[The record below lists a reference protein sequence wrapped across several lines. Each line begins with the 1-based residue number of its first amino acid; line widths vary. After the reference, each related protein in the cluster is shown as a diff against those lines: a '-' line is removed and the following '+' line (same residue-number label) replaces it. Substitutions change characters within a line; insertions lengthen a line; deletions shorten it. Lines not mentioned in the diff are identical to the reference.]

1 VSVLETV
8 LSGTPAGRQ
17 TPPDEE
23 PKPTMTTRLR
33 TATKDLE
40 QESTFEEGVGELS
53 VEEKYV
59 EVKQLIALGKEK
71 GFLLYD
77 EIYEVLPEEVT
88 SLPEELDEIYI
99 RFNDLGIDVIEDA
112 DKQPV
117 TASPKTIVTIDGTI
131 EEKEVDQREEV
142 QADIVAAA
150 SGIVDK
156 TNDPV
161 RMYLRE
167 MGTVKLLDRQ
177 GEVEIAKRIEK
188 GERRVYKALSQNRI
202 ILEEIIKIY
211 DAAKKD
217 SRVIKEMIDLAVTD
231 DTVSEPL
238 PPEENGNGEPKLAAS
253 TINKINEIMAIF
265 EDIAKI
271 DKKIKDT
278 RVKLAEPKKLS
289 QRTLA
294 TTTRQLIKLE
304 EQLEEE
310 MRQIDFTPQTRNRM
324 INKLKDIDGELSQS
338 ASMIRKDE
346 AALKREKDKTRRD
359 FYRRRL
365 QKYQE
370 KLGELEIFYGT
381 THEDLKK
388 TIREIRSGEE
398 EADQAKQELIV
409 ANLRLVVSIAKK
421 YTNRGLQFLDL
432 IQEGNIGLMK
442 AVEKFEYRRGYKF
455 STYATWWI
463 RQAITRAIA
472 DQART
477 IRIPVHMIET
487 INKLTRTSRALVQEL
502 GREPQAEEIAKRM
515 DMPVSK
521 VRKIMKIAQEPI
533 SLETPIGE
541 EEDSHLGDFIEDR
554 GVISPIDHVIVA
566 NLKEQT
572 SKVLRTLTPR
582 EEQVLK
588 MRFGVGDGA
597 EHTLE
602 EVGRSFN
609 VTRERIRQIESK
621 ALRKLRHPSRSKK
634 LRPFLDA
641 TF

>member
-1 VSVLETV
+1 
-8 LSGTPAGRQ
+8 
-17 TPPDEE
+17 
-23 PKPTMTTRLR
+23 MTNRLR
-33 TATKDLE
+33 TANLE
-40 QESTFEEGVGELS
+40 QESTFDEGVGELS

-71 GFLLYD
+71 GFLLHE
-77 EIYEVLPEEVT
+77 EIFETLPEEVT
-88 SLPEELDEIYI
+88 SLPEELDEIII
-99 RFNDLGIDVIEDA
+99 RFNDLGIDVYEDA
-112 DKQPV
+112 EKQIP
-117 TASPKTIVTIDGTI
+117 ANSKAMVTIDGAI
-131 EEKEVDQREEV
+131 EDKEPDQREEV
-142 QADIVAAA
+142 QADIVAVA

-177 GEVEIAKRIEK
+177 GEVDIAKRIEK
-188 GERRVYKALSQNRI
+188 GERKVYKALSQNRI

-211 DAAKKD
+211 ETAKKD
-217 SRVIKEMIDLAVTD
+217 PRVIKEMIDLAVND
-231 DTVSEPL
+231 DAGPDTPVD
-238 PPEENGNGEPKLAAS
+238 PENGEPKLAAS
-253 TINKINEIMAIF
+253 TVNKINEIMVIF
-265 EDIAKI
+265 ERIGKL
-271 DKKIKDT
+271 DKKLKDAK
-278 RVKLAEPKKLS
+278 VKLADPKKLS
-289 QRTLA
+289 E
-294 TTTRQLIKLE
+294 RQLQTGVRTIEKVELE
-304 EQLEEE
+304 LANE

-324 INKLKDIDGELSQS
+324 INKLKDINNELWQV
-338 ASMIRKDE
+338 ASMVRKDDQ
-346 AALKREKDKTRRD
+346 ALKREKDKTRRD

-365 QKYQE
+365 QKYEE
-370 KLGELEIFYGT
+370 KLIELENFYGM
-381 THEDLKK
+381 THDDLKK
-388 TIREIRSGEE
+388 TIREIGEGE
-398 EADQAKQELIV
+398 LEADQAKQELIV

-554 GVISPIDHVIVA
+554 GVISPIDHVIVS

-572 SKVLRTLTPR
+572 QKVLRTLTPR

>member
-1 VSVLETV
+1 
-8 LSGTPAGRQ
+8 
-17 TPPDEE
+17 
-23 PKPTMTTRLR
+23 MTTRLR
-33 TATKDLE
+33 GANLE
-40 QESTFEEGVGELS
+40 QESTEVEEGVGDLS

-99 RFNDLGIDVIEDA
+99 RFNDLGIDVVEDA
-112 DKQPV
+112 EKQAALPPGKG
-117 TASPKTIVTIDGTI
+117 TMTIDGTI

-142 QADIVAAA
+142 QADIIAAS

-177 GEVEIAKRIEK
+177 GEVDIAKRIEK
-188 GERRVYKALSQNRI
+188 GERKVYKALSQNRI
-202 ILEEIIKIY
+202 ILEEILKIHEN
-211 DAAKKD
+211 AKKD
-217 SRVIKEMIDLAVTD
+217 TRVIKEMIDLAM
-231 DTVSEPL
+231 
-238 PPEENGNGEPKLAAS
+238 PEDEDEIDMAALS
-253 TINKINEIMAIF
+253 AGALTKINDIMAIF
-265 EDIAKI
+265 EKVARL
-271 DKKIKDT
+271 DKRIKDQKT
-278 RVKLAEPKKLS
+278 KLTETKKLS
-289 QRTLA
+289 QRAIANTHKTIDRLAQDLA
-294 TTTRQLIKLE
+294 TEL
-304 EQLEEE
+304 
-310 MRQIDFTPQTRNRM
+310 RQIDFTPQTRNRM
-324 INKLKDIDGELSQS
+324 INKLKDIDTELSQS

-370 KLGELEIFYGT
+370 KLRELESFYGT
-381 THEDLKK
+381 THLELRT
-388 TIREIRSGEE
+388 TIKDIRAGEE

-502 GREPQAEEIAKRM
+502 GREPQAEEIADRM
-515 DMPVSK
+515 DMPVAK

-572 SKVLRTLTPR
+572 NKVLRTLTPR

-588 MRFGVGDGA
+588 MRFGVGDGS

-634 LRPFLDA
+634 LRPFLDS

>member
-1 VSVLETV
+1 MSN
-8 LSGTPAGRQ
+8 
-17 TPPDEE
+17 
-23 PKPTMTTRLR
+23 RLR
-33 TATKDLE
+33 SANVE
-40 QESTFEEGVGELS
+40 QESNFDEGVGELS

-77 EIYEVLPEEVT
+77 EIYEILPEEVT

-99 RFNDLGIDVIEDA
+99 RFADLGIDVVEDA
-112 DKQPV
+112 DKQPL
-117 TASPKTIVTIDGTI
+117 AAPSSKAMVTIDGAI
-131 EEKEVDQREEV
+131 EEKEMDQREEV

-177 GEVEIAKRIEK
+177 GEVDIAKRIEK
-188 GERRVYKALSQNRI
+188 GERRVYKSLSQNRI
-202 ILEEIIKIY
+202 ILEEILKIY
-211 DAAKKD
+211 ESAKKD
-217 SRVIKEMIDLAVTD
+217 TRVIKEMIDLAVLD
-231 DTVSEPL
+231 DGGDTTPEP
-238 PPEENGNGEPKLAAS
+238 GEPGDPKLAAS
-253 TINKINEIMAIF
+253 TVNKINEIMVIF
-265 EDIAKI
+265 ERIAKL
-271 DKKIKDT
+271 DKKIKDVK
-278 RVKLAEPKKLS
+278 VKLVDHKKMS
-289 QRTLA
+289 QRSLA
-294 TTTRQLIKLE
+294 QTMKSLEKLE
-304 EQLEEE
+304 IEMANE
-310 MRQIDFTPQTRNRM
+310 MRQIDFHPATRNRM
-324 INKLKDIDGELSQS
+324 INKLRDIDTELSQS
-338 ASMIRKDE
+338 AAMIRKDE

-365 QKYQE
+365 SKYQE

-381 THEDLKK
+381 THEELKK
-388 TIREIRSGEE
+388 TIREIRAGEE

-554 GVISPIDHVIVA
+554 GVISPIDHVIVS

-634 LRPFLDA
+634 LRDYLR
-641 TF
+641 

>member
-1 VSVLETV
+1 
-8 LSGTPAGRQ
+8 
-17 TPPDEE
+17 
-23 PKPTMTTRLR
+23 
-33 TATKDLE
+33 
-40 QESTFEEGVGELS
+40 
-53 VEEKYV
+53 
-59 EVKQLIALGKEK
+59 
-71 GFLLYD
+71 
-77 EIYEVLPEEVT
+77 
-88 SLPEELDEIYI
+88 IYI
-99 RFNDLGIDVIEDA
+99 RFNDLGIDVVEDSE
-112 DKQPV
+112 KPIP
-117 TASPKTIVTIDGTI
+117 TNSKSIVTIDGTI
-131 EEKEVDQREEV
+131 EEKEMDQREEV
-142 QADIVAAA
+142 QQDIIAAS

-177 GEVEIAKRIEK
+177 GEVDIAKRIEK

-202 ILEEIIKIY
+202 ILEEILKIY
-211 DAAKKD
+211 ENAKKD
-217 SRVIKEMIDLAVTD
+217 QRVIKEMIDLAMPD
-231 DTVSEPL
+231 DDGSVIEPGG
-238 PPEENGNGEPKLAAS
+238 NGPDGEPKMPLATA
-253 TINKINEIMAIF
+253 NKIADILVIF
-265 EDIAKI
+265 EKVAKL
-271 DKKIKDT
+271 DKKIKDAKS
-278 RVKLAEPKKLS
+278 KLGDPKKLS
-289 QRTLA
+289 ERTLK
-294 TTTRQLIKLE
+294 TTGRSVEKLE
-304 EQLEEE
+304 IELSDEL
-310 MRQIDFTPQTRNRM
+310 RRIDFTPQTRNRM
-324 INKLKDIDGELSQS
+324 INKLKDIDNELSMS
-338 ASMIRKDE
+338 SSVIRKDE

-359 FYRRRL
+359 FYKRRL
-365 QKYQE
+365 TKYQE
-370 KLGELEIFYGT
+370 KLAELENFYAT
-381 THEDLKK
+381 SHDDLRK

-502 GREPQAEEIAKRM
+502 GREPQAEEIAERM
-515 DMPVSK
+515 DMPVAK

-572 SKVLRTLTPR
+572 GKVLRTLTPR

-588 MRFGVGDGA
+588 MRFGVGDGS

-634 LRPFLDA
+634 LRPFLDS

>member
-1 VSVLETV
+1 
-8 LSGTPAGRQ
+8 
-17 TPPDEE
+17 
-23 PKPTMTTRLR
+23 MTTRLR
-33 TATKDLE
+33 TASQE
-40 QESTFEEGVGELS
+40 QEANFDEGVGDLS

-99 RFNDLGIDVIEDA
+99 RFNDLGIDVVEDA
-112 DKQPV
+112 EKQLTP
-117 TASPKTIVTIDGTI
+117 SNSKTLVTIDGTI
-131 EEKEVDQREEV
+131 EEKEMDQREEV

-177 GEVEIAKRIEK
+177 GEVDIAKRIEK

-202 ILEEIIKIY
+202 ILEEILKIHEN
-211 DAAKKD
+211 AKKD
-217 SRVIKEMIDLAVTD
+217 SRVIKEMIDLAMPD
-231 DTVSEPL
+231 DDGDTEADPS
-238 PPEENGNGEPKLAAS
+238 KLTAS
-253 TINKINEIMAIF
+253 AVNKINEIMVIF
-265 EDIAKI
+265 ERITKL
-271 DKKIKDT
+271 DKKIKDAKG
-278 RVKLAEPKKLS
+278 KLADSKKLS
-289 QRTLA
+289 QRVVA
-294 TTTRQLIKLE
+294 TTQKNVDKLE
-304 EQLEEE
+304 VELANE
-310 MRQIDFTPQTRNRM
+310 MRQIDFTPATRNRM
-324 INKLKDIDGELSQS
+324 INKLRDIDSELSQ
-338 ASMIRKDE
+338 AAAMIRKDE
-346 AALKREKDKTRRD
+346 QALKREKDRTRRD
-359 FYRRRL
+359 FYRRRH

-370 KLGELEIFYGT
+370 KLRELETFYGT
-381 THEDLKK
+381 AHDDLKK

-572 SKVLRTLTPR
+572 GKVLRTLTPR

>member
-1 VSVLETV
+1 
-8 LSGTPAGRQ
+8 
-17 TPPDEE
+17 
-23 PKPTMTTRLR
+23 MTSRLR
-33 TATKDLE
+33 TSNLE
-40 QESTFEEGVGELS
+40 QETNFDEGVGDLS
-53 VEEKYV
+53 VEEKYA
-59 EVKQLIALGKEK
+59 EVKQLIVIGKEK

-77 EIYEVLPEEVT
+77 EIYEVLPEEIT

-99 RFNDLGIDVIEDA
+99 RFNDLGIDVVEDA
-112 DKQPV
+112 EKPLQ
-117 TASPKTIVTIDGTI
+117 TSTKGIVTIDGTI
-131 EEKEVDQREEV
+131 EEKEMDQREEV
-142 QADIVAAA
+142 QQDIIAAS

-177 GEVEIAKRIEK
+177 GEVDIAKRIEK
-188 GERRVYKALSQNRI
+188 GERRVFKALSANRI
-202 ILEEIIKIY
+202 IREEILKIY

-217 SRVIKEMIDLAVTD
+217 TRVIKETIDLAMPD
-231 DTVSEPL
+231 DDGSVAVEM
-238 PPEENGNGEPKLAAS
+238 ENGEPKMPAA
-253 TINKINEIMAIF
+253 TVNKINEILLIF
-265 EDIAKI
+265 EKIAKL
-271 DKKIKDT
+271 DKKIKDANG
-278 RVKLAEPKKLS
+278 KIADPKKLS
-289 QRTLA
+289 QRALVA
-294 TTTRQLIKLE
+294 AHKNIEKLE
-304 EQLEEE
+304 MDLANEL
-310 MRQIDFTPQTRNRM
+310 RQIDFTPQTRNRM
-324 INKLKDIDGELSQS
+324 INKLKDIDNELSMAS
-338 ASMIRKDE
+338 SMIRKDE
-346 AALKREKDKTRRD
+346 QAFKREKDKTRRD

-370 KLGELEIFYGT
+370 KLVELEAFYGT
-381 THEDLKK
+381 THDELKK

-502 GREPQAEEIAKRM
+502 GREPQAEEIAQRM
-515 DMPVSK
+515 DMPVAK

-541 EEDSHLGDFIEDR
+541 EEDSHLGRLHRGSRGGLPHRPRHRLEPQGADQQGAAHAHPARGAGPED
-554 GVISPIDHVIVA
+554 
-566 NLKEQT
+566 
-572 SKVLRTLTPR
+572 
-582 EEQVLK
+582 
-588 MRFGVGDGA
+588 
-597 EHTLE
+597 
-602 EVGRSFN
+602 
-609 VTRERIRQIESK
+609 
-621 ALRKLRHPSRSKK
+621 ALRRRRRCRAHPRGSGTLVQRHP
-634 LRPFLDA
+634 
-641 TF
+641 

>member
-1 VSVLETV
+1 MSN
-8 LSGTPAGRQ
+8 
-17 TPPDEE
+17 
-23 PKPTMTTRLR
+23 RLR
-33 TATKDLE
+33 TANLE
-40 QESTFEEGVGELS
+40 QESTFEEGAGDLP

-59 EVKQLIALGKEK
+59 EVKQLIVLGKEK

-99 RFNDLGIDVIEDA
+99 RFADLGIDIVEDG
-112 DKQPV
+112 DKQPLP
-117 TASPKTIVTIDGTI
+117 ASPKAMVTIDGTI
-131 EEKEVDQREEV
+131 EEKEMDQREEV

-177 GEVEIAKRIEK
+177 GEVDIAKRIEK

-202 ILEEIIKIY
+202 ILEEILKIHES
-211 DAAKKD
+211 AKKD
-217 SRVIKEMIDLAVTD
+217 TRVIKEMIDLAMPD
-231 DTVSEPL
+231 DDGSPIQVDE
-238 PPEENGNGEPKLAAS
+238 NGEPKMPAA
-253 TINKINEIMAIF
+253 TVNKIIEIMAIF
-265 EDIAKI
+265 EKVAKT
-271 DKKIKDT
+271 DKRIKDAKS
-278 RVKLAEPKKLS
+278 KLLDPKKLS
-289 QRTLA
+289 ERTLK
-294 TTTRQLIKLE
+294 TTQKSVERLE
-304 EQLEEE
+304 VELANEL
-310 MRQIDFTPQTRNRM
+310 RQIDFTPQTRNRM
-324 INKLKDIDGELSQS
+324 INKLKDIDSELSQS
-338 ASMIRKDE
+338 AAMIRKDE
-346 AALKREKDKTRRD
+346 AAIKREKDKTRRD

-365 QKYQE
+365 QKYEE
-370 KLGELEIFYGT
+370 KLRELETFYGT
-381 THEDLKK
+381 AHDELRR
-388 TIREIRSGEE
+388 TIREIRAGEE

-502 GREPQAEEIAKRM
+502 GREPQAEEIAERM
-515 DMPVSK
+515 DMPVAK

-572 SKVLRTLTPR
+572 GKVLRTLTPR

>member
-1 VSVLETV
+1 
-8 LSGTPAGRQ
+8 
-17 TPPDEE
+17 
-23 PKPTMTTRLR
+23 MTTRLR
-33 TATKDLE
+33 TSNLE
-40 QESTFEEGVGELS
+40 PDSNFEDEGVVELS
-53 VEEKYV
+53 VEEKYA
-59 EVKQLIALGKEK
+59 EVKQLIAIGKEK

-112 DKQPV
+112 EKPLQ
-117 TASPKTIVTIDGTI
+117 ASPKGIVTIDGTI
-131 EEKEVDQREEV
+131 EEKEMDQREEV
-142 QADIVAAA
+142 QQDIIAAS

-177 GEVEIAKRIEK
+177 GEVDIAKRIEK
-188 GERRVYKALSQNRI
+188 GERKVFKALSANRI
-202 ILEEIIKIY
+202 IREEILKIY
-211 DAAKKD
+211 EAAKRD
-217 SRVIKEMIDLAVTD
+217 ARVIKETIDLAMPD
-231 DTVSEPL
+231 DDGTTPDAAAAD
-238 PPEENGNGEPKLAAS
+238 GEPKLPAAA
-253 TINKINEIMAIF
+253 INKIADIMGIF
-265 EDIAKI
+265 EGIAKL
-271 DKKIKDT
+271 DKKIKDGL
-278 RVKLAEPKKLS
+278 VKLADPKKLS
-289 QRTLA
+289 DRTIA
-294 TTTRQLIKLE
+294 TTLKTIDRLE
-304 EQLEEE
+304 QELADELQ
-310 MRQIDFTPQTRNRM
+310 RVDFTPQTRNRM
-324 INKLKDIDGELSQS
+324 INKLKDIDNELAQ
-338 ASMIRKDE
+338 AVSMIRKDE
-346 AALKREKDKTRRD
+346 QALKREKDKTRRD

-365 QKYQE
+365 QKYME
-370 KLGELEIFYGT
+370 KLNELETFYGV
-381 THEDLKK
+381 THEDLRR
-388 TIREIRSGEE
+388 TIREIRAGEE

-502 GREPQAEEIAKRM
+502 GREPQAEEIAERM
-515 DMPVSK
+515 DMPVAK

-554 GVISPIDHVIVA
+554 GVISPIEHVIVA

>member
-1 VSVLETV
+1 
-8 LSGTPAGRQ
+8 
-17 TPPDEE
+17 
-23 PKPTMTTRLR
+23 MTTRLR
-33 TATKDLE
+33 TSNLDSDTN
-40 QESTFEEGVGELS
+40 FEDEGVGELS
-53 VEEKYV
+53 VEEKYA
-59 EVKQLIALGKEK
+59 EVKQLIAIGKEK

-77 EIYEVLPEEVT
+77 EIYEVLPEEIT

-99 RFNDLGIDVIEDA
+99 RFNDLGIDVLEDA
-112 DKQPV
+112 EKPLQ
-117 TASPKTIVTIDGTI
+117 TNPKGIVTIDGTI
-131 EEKEVDQREEV
+131 EEKEMDQREEV
-142 QADIVAAA
+142 QQDIIAAS

-177 GEVEIAKRIEK
+177 GEVDIAKRIEK
-188 GERRVYKALSQNRI
+188 GERKVFKALSSNKI
-202 ILEEIIKIY
+202 IREEILKIHE
-211 DAAKKD
+211 AAKKD
-217 SRVIKEMIDLAVTD
+217 TRVIKETIDLAMPD
-231 DTVSEPL
+231 DDGTEITAD
-238 PPEENGNGEPKLAAS
+238 GEPKMPAA
-253 TINKINEIMAIF
+253 TANKIQDIMEIF
-265 EDIAKI
+265 EGIARL
-271 DKKIKDT
+271 DKKIKDAT
-278 RVKLAEPKKLS
+278 AKLADPKKLS
-289 QRTLA
+289 ERTLQQ
-294 TTTRQLIKLE
+294 TQKNVEKHELE
-304 EQLEEE
+304 LADELQ
-310 MRQIDFTPQTRNRM
+310 RVDFTPQTRNRM
-324 INKLKDIDGELSQS
+324 INKLKDIDNELAQA

-346 AALKREKDKTRRD
+346 QALKREKDKVRRD

-365 QKYQE
+365 QKYLE
-370 KLGELEIFYGT
+370 KLGELETFYGVS
-381 THEDLKK
+381 HDELKK
-388 TIREIRSGEE
+388 TIREIRQGED

-502 GREPQAEEIAKRM
+502 GREPQAEEIAERM
-515 DMPVSK
+515 DMPVAK

-572 SKVLRTLTPR
+572 GKVLRTLTPR

>member
-1 VSVLETV
+1 
-8 LSGTPAGRQ
+8 
-17 TPPDEE
+17 
-23 PKPTMTTRLR
+23 MTNRLR
-33 TATKDLE
+33 TANLE
-40 QESTFEEGVGELS
+40 SESSFDEGVVELS
-53 VEEKYV
+53 VEEKYA
-59 EVKQLIALGKEK
+59 EVKQLIAIGKEK

-77 EIYEVLPEEVT
+77 EIYEMLPEEIT

-112 DKQPV
+112 DKQSP
-117 TASPKTIVTIDGTI
+117 ASKSGLVTIDGTI
-131 EEKEVDQREEV
+131 EEKEMDQREEV
-142 QADIVAAA
+142 QQDIIAAS

-177 GEVEIAKRIEK
+177 GEVDIAKRIEK

-202 ILEEIIKIY
+202 ILEEILKIHE
-211 DAAKKD
+211 AAKKD
-217 SRVIKEMIDLAVTD
+217 PRVIKEMIDLAVND
-231 DTVSEPL
+231 DVADTPQVDE
-238 PPEENGNGEPKLAAS
+238 NGEPKLAAA
-253 TINKINEIMAIF
+253 TVNKINEIMIIF
-265 EDIAKI
+265 DRVAKL
-271 DKKIKDT
+271 DKKLKDA
-278 RVKLAEPKKLS
+278 KLKLVDHKKMTDKAI
-289 QRTLA
+289 Q
-294 TTTRQLIKLE
+294 TTVRSIEKLE
-304 EQLEEE
+304 LELSDELR
-310 MRQIDFTPQTRNRM
+310 MIDFMPQTRNRM
-324 INKLKDIDGELSQS
+324 INKLKDIDNELSQS
-338 ASMIRKDE
+338 SSMIRKDE
-346 AALKREKDKTRRD
+346 QALKREKDKTRKD
-359 FYRRRL
+359 FYKRRL
-365 QKYQE
+365 TKYQE
-370 KLGELEIFYGT
+370 KLEELENFYGVT
-381 THEDLKK
+381 QDDLRK
-388 TIREIRSGEE
+388 TIREIRAGEE

-515 DMPVSK
+515 DMPVAK

-554 GVISPIDHVIVA
+554 AVISPIDHVIVA

-572 SKVLRTLTPR
+572 QKVLRTLTPR

>member
-1 VSVLETV
+1 
-8 LSGTPAGRQ
+8 
-17 TPPDEE
+17 
-23 PKPTMTTRLR
+23 MTSRLR
-33 TATKDLE
+33 TSNLE
-40 QESTFEEGVGELS
+40 QETNFEEGVSDLS
-53 VEEKYV
+53 VEEKYA
-59 EVKQLIALGKEK
+59 EVKQLIAIGKEK

-77 EIYEVLPEEVT
+77 EIYEVLPEEIT

-99 RFNDLGIDVIEDA
+99 RFNDLGIDVVEDA
-112 DKQPV
+112 EKPLQ
-117 TASPKTIVTIDGTI
+117 TSTKGMVTIDGTI
-131 EEKEVDQREEV
+131 EEKEMDQREEV
-142 QADIVAAA
+142 QQDIIAAS

-177 GEVEIAKRIEK
+177 GEVDIAKRIEK

-202 ILEEIIKIY
+202 IREEILKIY

-217 SRVIKEMIDLAVTD
+217 SRVIKETIDLAMPD
-231 DTVSEPL
+231 DDGSVAVEM
-238 PPEENGNGEPKLAAS
+238 ENGEPKMPAA
-253 TINKINEIMAIF
+253 TANKINDILSIF
-265 EDIAKI
+265 EKIAKL
-271 DKKIKDT
+271 DKKIKDANGKIADP
-278 RVKLAEPKKLS
+278 RKLT

-294 TTTRQLIKLE
+294 TAHKSIEKLE
-304 EQLEEE
+304 LDLANEL
-310 MRQIDFTPQTRNRM
+310 RQIDFTPASRNRM
-324 INKLKDIDGELSQS
+324 INKLKDIDGELSQAS
-338 ASMIRKDE
+338 SMIRKDE
-346 AALKREKDKTRRD
+346 QAFKREKDKTRRD

-370 KLGELEIFYGT
+370 KLVELEGFYGT
-381 THEDLKK
+381 THDELKK

-502 GREPQAEEIAKRM
+502 GREPQAEEIAQRM
-515 DMPVSK
+515 DMPVAK

-554 GVISPIDHVIVA
+554 AVVSPIDHVIVS

-572 SKVLRTLTPR
+572 NKVLRTLTPR